1 MISLGIR
8 NSHPQPAVHKH
19 RQNQLRLQDLY
30 ARQQQA
36 EKHLQ
41 DVRSQVFRIRK
52 QLSQI
57 EQSARNATNNATLVT
72 LRQSLSETLEQLET
86 AHQRQIQTVQKIQDA
101 QLMS

>member
-8 NSHPQPAVHKH
+8 NSHPQPAAHKH

-30 ARQQQA
+30 TRQQQA

-57 EQSARNATNNATLVT
+57 EQSARNTTNNATLVT